1 MRGPN
6 FRESTVSGTPGV
18 RLDSFRPAVEAL
30 LMMLERN
37 MTKKISDKSK
47 MGNLYP
53 MSLFW
58 FFLSIIFFLTIFASK
73 DIFKKVG
80 LTLVE

>member
-1 MRGPN
+1 MRGRGQILEGGAN
-6 FRESTVSGTPGV
+6 LRESTVPGTPGV

-37 MTKKISDKSK
+37 MTNKISDKSK

-53 MSLFW
+53 ISLFW
-58 FFLSIIFFLTIFASK
+58 FFLNIVFFSDHFCFQR
-73 DIFKKVG
+73 FK
-80 LTLVE
+80 